1 MSSKKNIAKQI
12 KKQIL
17 NNDFDY
23 DYLYDELVDNS
34 EDVLS
39 GILNAYLYL
48 FRNVD
53 NICNEECLNNLN
65 DLLYHYVRK
74 NKNKKEKDTDTVRR
88 IAFCISIFLS
98 ILKQK
103 LRRKMKKK

>member
-23 DYLYDELVDNS
+23 YYLYDELVDNS

-39 GILNAYLYL
+39 GILNAYL
-48 FRNVD
+48 
-53 NICNEECLNNLN
+53 
-65 DLLYHYVRK
+65 
-74 NKNKKEKDTDTVRR
+74 
-88 IAFCISIFLS
+88 
-98 ILKQK
+98 
-103 LRRKMKKK
+103 

>member
-74 NKNKKEKDTDTVRR
+74 NKNIKDLECEG
-88 IAFCISIFLS
+88 A
-98 ILKQK
+98 
-103 LRRKMKKK
+103 

>member
-74 NKNKKEKDTDTVRR
+74 NKNKKGDYRYGTVQRR
-88 IAFCISIFLS
+88 VYPLYGGSRCVEVW
-98 ILKQK
+98 
-103 LRRKMKKK
+103 

>member
-74 NKNKKEKDTDTVRR
+74 NKNKKDLELVKNL
-88 IAFCISIFLS
+88 ILS
-98 ILKQK
+98 DEICYNEDYSKK
-103 LRRKMKKK
+103 LCR

>member
-1 MSSKKNIAKQI
+1 MSSKKNVAKQI

-74 NKNKKEKDTDTVRR
+74 NKNKKDLELVYK
-88 IAFCISIFLS
+88 IAVYHHIWGI
-98 ILKQK
+98 K
-103 LRRKMKKK
+103 

>member
-74 NKNKKEKDTDTVRR
+74 NKNKKCNRNNRNGRPTNSCNQT
-88 IAFCISIFLS
+88 
-98 ILKQK
+98 QK
-103 LRRKMKKK
+103 RFINGSWI